1 MSLEVYSETVYS
13 KEEQNST
20 WVSFLMIYTNAFFVE
35 NVLLELRAIHSFP
48 CGVSWTA
55 ERVQNSVDYVLLN

>member
-13 KEEQNST
+13 KDEQNST
-20 WVSFLMIYTNAFFVE
+20 WVSFLMIYTNAFLVE

-48 CGVSWTA
+48 CEVPWTA